1 MLSIFGTIDNPTK
14 YPSTGG
20 SGLFTFFS
28 NLLKFAGVV
37 AGIILVVQLIMG
49 GYAYLNAGG
58 NQKQIEDAWNKIWQS
73 LVGILIVSGAMVLA
87 GVIGRLFGIDI
98 LNPTITGP
106 TVQP

>member
-1 MLSIFGTIDNPTK
+1 MLSIFGTIENPTK

-20 SGLFTFFS
+20 SGFFNFLS

-49 GYAYLNAGG
+49 GYDYLNASGDP
-58 NQKQIEDAWNKIWQS
+58 KKTEIAWAKIWQS

-106 TVQP
+106 TTQP